1 MPLDIP
7 LTSFR
12 TQLVH
17 SKITVTRTSLP
28 LAMNLLWIFDLFN
41 SSTKRRRRKEGKQIE
56 FTNLKS
62 NSKRKIKVPSK
73 LKS

>member
-1 MPLDIP
+1 MPVDP
-7 LTSFR
+7 LLTLFR

-41 SSTKRRRRKEGKQIE
+41 SSIFDPKGRRRNEGKKKE
-56 FTNLKS
+56 VTN
-62 NSKRKIKVPSK
+62 
-73 LKS
+73 